1 MPRRT
6 SNRDDDPVRMR
17 LCLAATA
24 LEFGM
29 DDQDIATPKRRGP
42 LVDLARQ
49 VAMRLAHTSFGMTH
63 TRIGALIGRD
73 RTTVRHGC
81 DVVEDE
87 CDDPIFAA
95 RIERLETVLS
105 PFITDGKGQYEP

>member
-1 MPRRT
+1 MPRRS

-24 LEFGM
+24 LEFGL
-29 DDQDIATPKRRGP
+29 DDQIIGSPDKRGP
-42 LVDLARQ
+42 FVDLARQ

-63 TRIGALIGRD
+63 TRIGALMGRD

-87 CDDPIFAA
+87 CDDPTFAA
-95 RIERLETVLS
+95 RIDRLEAVLK
-105 PFITDGKGQYEP
+105 PFTPTEGRPI